1 LRCNLS
7 VFLSRDATRKAGLP
21 IQIATVIALLGLL
34 PLDFET
40 LVQRNVKI
48 QATASQSVLADSVTK
63 WFSLLS
69 KEQQNL
75 SLKLL
80 QTAGV
85 KKK

>member
-21 IQIATVIALLGLL
+21 IQIATVTALLGLL
-34 PLDFET
+34 PPDFET

-48 QATASQSVLADSVTK
+48 QATASQSVLADSVRK

-69 KEQQNL
+69 KEQQDL
-75 SLKLL
+75 SLKLI
-80 QTAGV
+80 QTPGA
-85 KKK
+85 KKT

>member
-21 IQIATVIALLGLL
+21 IQIATVTALLGLL

-69 KEQQNL
+69 KEQQDL